1 MAKSKKGSAK
11 KEGAKPKAEKR
22 ARAEA
27 AGEAAE
33 KKEVPAIDL
42 DALRKLSTEE
52 LRALH
57 LEVFGQEVKIRHRDY
72 LFKRLAFW
80 VQERQRSE
88 QRTAHGDGVPSRV
101 GK

>member
-1 MAKSKKGSAK
+1 MTDPNGRLRTEIA
-11 KEGAKPKAEKR
+11 
-22 ARAEA
+22 
-27 AGEAAE
+27 
-33 KKEVPAIDL
+33 
-42 DALRKLSTEE
+42 ALRKLSTEE

-57 LEVFGQEVKIRHRDY
+57 LEVFGQELKIRHRDY

-88 QRTAHGDGVPSRV
+88 QQTTHGDGVPSKV